1 MRVYVFVDGENLR
14 YSITGLF
21 SPDYFDRRDYL
32 PKHADWPALFDGLV
46 RGATAGRGNRIRTYW
61 YVVEHVDP
69 YPEPLSPENC
79 TPEKLAQWARRN
91 TRLLSDWPGRAE
103 VGDERTER
111 LRELQAEIE
120 TRRTAIRRRFDGFR
134 VVQNAIAS
142 RHASIEFRRSG
153 GIGYNLIDERL
164 GSEKTVDVNLAVDLV
179 QFAHAYDLALIVSG
193 DQDYVPAV
201 QAAKNLGKQVVNVGF
216 VARNGRLLSGGAR
229 RLNQTTDWSVDFGF
243 GDFRR
248 CLGLA
253 LPHSARSKPAD
264 SADDATSSFSEPSP
278 LQS

>member
-32 PKHADWPALFDGLV
+32 PKHADWAALFDELV
-46 RGATAGRGNRIRTYW
+46 REATGGRGIRIRTYW

-69 YPEPLSPENC
+69 YPEPLSPENW

-91 TRLLSDWPGRAE
+91 MRLLSAWTGSSDAGEGRS
-103 VGDERTER
+103 ER
-111 LRELQAEIE
+111 LRQLQAEIE
-120 TRRTAIRRRFDGFR
+120 ARRAAIRRRFDGFR

-142 RHASIEFRRSG
+142 RYASIEFRRSG
-153 GIGYNLIDERL
+153 GIGYNLIDQRL

-179 QFAHAYDLALIVSG
+179 QFAPAYDLALIVSG

-201 QAAKNLGKQVVNVGF
+201 QAAKNLGKQVVNAGF
-216 VARNGRLLSGGAR
+216 VARNGRLLPGGAR

-253 LPHSARSKPAD
+253 LPDPARSKPAHLPED
-264 SADDATSSFSEPSP
+264 EASSS
-278 LQS
+278 